1 MTAEDRNKVCKDLL
15 LWAWR
20 HEGEALYMEEQVY
33 AVSNGTSV
41 TLIIAGN
48 PKEAIDKV
56 RELGY
61 EHGKRDGAN
70 AVQNSVSIAEQR

>member
-1 MTAEDRNKVCKDLL
+1 MTAEDRCKVFKDLL

-20 HEGEALYMEEQVY
+20 HEGEVLYMEERVY
-33 AVSNGTSV
+33 AVSNGKSV
-41 TLIIAGN
+41 TLVIAGN
-48 PKEAIDKV
+48 PKEAKDKV

-70 AVQNSVSIAEQR
+70 AVIDIMNRGKEE